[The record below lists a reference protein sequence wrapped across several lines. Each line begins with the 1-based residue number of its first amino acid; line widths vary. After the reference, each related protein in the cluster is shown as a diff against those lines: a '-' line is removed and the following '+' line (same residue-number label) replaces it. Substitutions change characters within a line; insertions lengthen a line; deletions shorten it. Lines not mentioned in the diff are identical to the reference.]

1 MSIGLGRMEM
11 GRVFFVQ
18 SFVESVLKIRKRS
31 IVDIRVKMVARVHW
45 LSVAGFYSAKTLE
58 GHRHTK
64 YASFKALHNVTSCDI
79 FIGFKDRSI
88 VA

>member
-31 IVDIRVKMVARVHW
+31 IVKICMKMVARVYERAW
-45 LSVAGFYSAKTLE
+45 LLSDKKFRRPFGNNAKN
-58 GHRHTK
+58 
-64 YASFKALHNVTSCDI
+64 ASHYIISLLKI
-79 FIGFKDRSI
+79 FSSDSKSSPS
-88 VA
+88 

>member
-31 IVDIRVKMVARVHW
+31 IVKICRGRW
-45 LSVAGFYSAKTLE
+45 LHVSTSVLGFYPAKNLE
-58 GHRHTK
+58 GIWK
-64 YASFKALHNVTSCDI
+64 YARSSHYIIITSCDI
-79 FIGFKDRSI
+79 FIRFRVRS
-88 VA
+88 VLA